1 VFGLITRRRSLLY
14 GLGLAVA
21 GAVAPVTKSSEAG
34 SDSVLAPKGD
44 DPPRGS
50 KAASSLEGAMTLEE
64 IELRARDSMAASVYE
79 RVSAGAANEIT
90 KRWNREA
97 FDRIRLRPRV
107 LVDVAKLDTRIKLFG
122 QDLAFPILLAPTGGH
137 ALVHPDGELAT
148 VRAAGT
154 AGAIFV
160 NSIASSFP
168 IEEIARAARGPVW
181 CQLFIKPDRGLTREL
196 VERAEN
202 AGYKALCVTVD
213 GPITGIRERE
223 WRVQKELP
231 YRKSA
236 NGPGA
241 VSAKIE
247 PPGSGY
253 KPAAPDK
260 VTWDSVDWLRAFAR
274 VPILLKGILNHED
287 AERAVQ
293 AGVSGLI
300 VSNHGGRQ
308 LDTVPATI
316 DALPLISE
324 RVAGRIPVLVDGG
337 VRRGTDVVKAL
348 ALGASAVLIGRPY
361 LYGLALGGAD
371 GVNRV
376 IEILRTELEVAMALT
391 GRPSIASIDRS
402 TIWQS

>member
-1 VFGLITRRRSLLY
+1 
-14 GLGLAVA
+14 
-21 GAVAPVTKSSEAG
+21 
-34 SDSVLAPKGD
+34 
-44 DPPRGS
+44 
-50 KAASSLEGAMTLEE
+50 M
-64 IELRARDSMAASVYE
+64 
-79 RVSAGAANEIT
+79 
-90 KRWNREA
+90 
-97 FDRIRLRPRV
+97 
-107 LVDVAKLDTRIKLFG
+107 
-122 QDLAFPILLAPTGGH
+122 
-137 ALVHPDGELAT
+137 
-148 VRAAGT
+148 
-154 AGAIFV
+154 
-160 NSIASSFP
+160 
-168 IEEIARAARGPVW
+168 
-181 CQLFIKPDRGLTREL
+181 
-196 VERAEN
+196 RAEN
-202 AGYKALCVTVD
+202 AGCKALCVTVD

-253 KPAAPDK
+253 KPAVPDK
-260 VTWDSVDWLRAFAR
+260 VTWDSVDWLRSFAR

-287 AERAVQ
+287 AEQAVQ
-293 AGVSGLI
+293 VGVSGLI

-324 RVAGRIPVLVDGG
+324 RVAGRIPILVDGG
-337 VRRGTDVVKAL
+337 IRRGTDVVKAL